1 MALSNAT
8 STSRT
13 RPGVHTSDARDEIY
27 GSRYFRV
34 SLPRTRNCRSVPSY
48 RDLVL
53 INQAGRSGDDILSNA
68 EAPEGGSVQQMKDFS
83 AAETLR
89 DGRVFQ
95 IRALRPDDRS
105 GLLAAVGRISE
116 RSLYRRFFGFK
127 RDFTEREVDFF
138 TNVDFVSHVALVA
151 LLEEAGQPMIVGGAR
166 YIIVPSGE
174 AEIAFAVDDAHQGK
188 GIGTALM
195 RHLIVLAG
203 QAGLKELIA
212 DVLPDN
218 AAMLKVF
225 ETSGLEITTSREPDA
240 IHVVL
245 RLS

>member
-1 MALSNAT
+1 
-8 STSRT
+8 
-13 RPGVHTSDARDEIY
+13 
-27 GSRYFRV
+27 
-34 SLPRTRNCRSVPSY
+34 
-48 RDLVL
+48 
-53 INQAGRSGDDILSNA
+53 
-68 EAPEGGSVQQMKDFS
+68 MKDFS

-225 ETSGLEITTSREPDA
+225 ETSGLEITTRREPDA

-245 RLS
+245 RLV

>member
-1 MALSNAT
+1 
-8 STSRT
+8 
-13 RPGVHTSDARDEIY
+13 
-27 GSRYFRV
+27 
-34 SLPRTRNCRSVPSY
+34 
-48 RDLVL
+48 
-53 INQAGRSGDDILSNA
+53 
-68 EAPEGGSVQQMKDFS
+68 VQQMKDFS

-127 RDFTEREVDFF
+127 RDFTEREIDFF

-225 ETSGLEITTSREPDA
+225 ETSGLEITTRREPDA

-245 RLS
+245 RLV